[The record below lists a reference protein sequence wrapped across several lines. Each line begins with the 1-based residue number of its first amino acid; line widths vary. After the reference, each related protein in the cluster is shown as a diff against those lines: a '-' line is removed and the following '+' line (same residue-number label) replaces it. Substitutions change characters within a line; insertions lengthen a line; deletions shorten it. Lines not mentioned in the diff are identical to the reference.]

1 MTNEEKQACLEQ
13 SISLDNDRLRR
24 TVEDAMRQIE
34 ACLTYTD
41 TDTLNALHSL
51 KCLASNLNNI
61 CKHADE
67 VATRIQMRNEAL
79 DLLKK

>member
-1 MTNEEKQACLEQ
+1 MTNEEKQAYLEQ
-13 SISLDNDRLRR
+13 SISLDNDRLRK

-41 TDTLNALHSL
+41 NTLNALHSL

>member
-1 MTNEEKQACLEQ
+1 MTNEEKQAYLEQ
-13 SISLDNDRLRR
+13 SISLDNDRLRK

-34 ACLTYTD
+34 ACLTD

-67 VATRIQMRNEAL
+67 VATRIQMRNETL

>member
-1 MTNEEKQACLEQ
+1 MTNEEKQAYLEQ
-13 SISLDNDRLRR
+13 SISIDNDRLRK

-34 ACLTYTD
+34 ACLTCTD
-41 TDTLNALHSL
+41 TDTLSALHSL
-51 KCLASNLNNI
+51 KCLASNLSNI

>member
-1 MTNEEKQACLEQ
+1 MTNEEKQAYLEQ
-13 SISLDNDRLRR
+13 SISIDNDKLRR
-24 TVEDAMRQIE
+24 AVEDAMRQIE

-51 KCLASNLNNI
+51 KCLASNLNNT

-67 VATRIQMRNEAL
+67 VATRIRVRDEAVG
-79 DLLKK
+79 LLRK